1 VAIKI
6 RFGGKLMFSTSI
18 SPEVAKKFKYWQIRT
33 LISTWAA
40 YAVFFVMRK
49 SMSMAMPGMQADL
62 GISKVQLG
70 IFLTLHGIVYG
81 ISRFANGFIVHKFM
95 ARNFIACGL
104 IICAVSNFIFGFST
118 TVFVMGI
125 IWVLHG
131 WAQGMGWPPNARLLP
146 HWIVPE
152 ELATKMSWWNTS
164 HCFGAVA
171 ILLLGGYLASSLGW
185 RYVFFVPSVI
195 AIVTAILLW
204 FLIYD
209 TPSSVGLPEIAVGE
223 NYKRSQDKKEESA
236 EYRKF
241 IKKQVFR
248 NPYIW
253 TIAVSNLFVYV
264 LRFAILD
271 WGPTVLK
278 EWKGMLL
285 AHAGWM
291 IAAFEIS
298 GAIGI
303 IFCGWVTDKYFSGKG
318 PRVCAIAMTLASFFM
333 FLFWNTIG
341 APVLVSLLSLI
352 AAGFC
357 IYGTQSLILVAVS
370 NIATKRAA
378 AVANGFVGIWGY
390 SGTIITGVLLG
401 LLTDKFGWRTSFGLL
416 IFLGLVGAILLSF
429 VWKAK
434 ATGYDNLETE

>member
-1 VAIKI
+1 
-6 RFGGKLMFSTSI
+6 MFSI
-18 SPEVAKKFKYWQIRT
+18 SSEVAKKFKYWQIRT
-33 LISTWAA
+33 MVSTWAA

-49 SMSMAMPGMQADL
+49 SISMAMPGMQADL
-62 GISKVQLG
+62 GISKAHLG
-70 IFLTLHGIVYG
+70 IFLTLHGILYG

-104 IICAVSNFIFGFST
+104 IICAVCNFIFGFSS

-125 IWVLHG
+125 IWVIHG
-131 WAQGMGWPPNARLLP
+131 WAQGMGWPPCARLLP
-146 HWIVPE
+146 HWIAPE

-164 HCFGAVA
+164 HCVGAVV
-171 ILLLGGYLASSLGW
+171 ILVSGGYLATLGW
-185 RYVFFVPSVI
+185 RNVFFVPSVV
-195 AIVTAILLW
+195 AAVTAVALW

-223 NYKRSQDKKEESA
+223 NYKRFQDKKEESA

-248 NPYIW
+248 NPYVWI
-253 TIAVSNLFVYV
+253 IAVSNWFVYV

-271 WGPTVLK
+271 WGPTLLK
-278 EWKGMLL
+278 EWKGMHL
-285 AHAGWM
+285 AHAGLM
-291 IAAFEIS
+291 VAAFEIS

-303 IFCGWVTDKYFSGKG
+303 IFCGWITDKYFSGKG
-318 PRVCAIAMTLASFFM
+318 PRVCAIAMALASFFM
-333 FLFWNTIG
+333 FLFWNTIS
-341 APVLVSLLSLI
+341 ASVLVSLLYLV
-352 AAGFC
+352 AGGFC

-390 SGTIITGVLLG
+390 GATIVTG
-401 LLTDKFGWRTSFGLL
+401 LLFGLVTDKFGWRTSFGLL
-416 IFLGLVGAILLSF
+416 IFLGLIGTILLSF
-429 VWKAK
+429 AWKAK
-434 ATGYDNLETE
+434 ATGYDNLEAE